1 MRTNLKVLMVSA
13 VTLGL
18 AGSFNGCSCHAEAGT
33 PPAAPAPAPPP
44 PPPPPPPVA
53 STPPP
58 APPPPP
64 APVAAPAPPPKF
76 EVKGNRVHIPGE
88 VEFDEGKATLVDS
101 QGTNDVL
108 NTLVQFMSQN
118 PQVTSLR
125 VEGHTD
131 DKGAGPANM
140 KLSQARAEAVIAWL
154 VAHNV
159 DKGRLVAKGFGST
172 RPFVK
177 NDSDE
182 HRHQNRRTEFHIAAI
197 NGQPVVPTAAA
208 APAAAGSA
216 APSH

>member
-1 MRTNLKVLMVSA
+1 MRTNLKFLMISA

-33 PPAAPAPAPPP
+33 PPAAPSATPPP
-44 PPPPPPPVA
+44 PPPPPAPVA

-64 APVAAPAPPPKF
+64 APVAAAPPKF

-88 VEFDEGKATLVDS
+88 IEFDEDKATLKDTPA
-101 QGTNDVL
+101 TNDVL

-118 PQVTSLR
+118 TQVTQLR
-125 VEGHTD
+125 IEGHTD
-131 DKGAGPANM
+131 DKGAAAHNQ
-140 KLSQARAEAVIAWL
+140 KLSQERADAVVTWL
-154 VAHNV
+154 TAHGV
-159 DKGRLVAKGFGST
+159 DKGRLIAKGFGAT
-172 RPFVK
+172 KPFVK

-197 NGQPVVPTAAA
+197 NGQPVVNVAPAA
-208 APAAAGSA
+208 APAASA
-216 APSH
+216 AAH

>member
-53 STPPP
+53 LTPP
-58 APPPPP
+58 PPPPP
-64 APVAAPAPPPKF
+64 APVAAPAPPPPPATTA
-76 EVKGNRVHIPGE
+76 VIKGNRVHIPGE
-88 VEFDEGKATLVDS
+88 IEFDEGKATLIES

-108 NTLVQFMSQN
+108 NTLVQFMAQN
-118 PQVTSLR
+118 PQVTLLR
-125 VEGHTD
+125 IEGHTD
-131 DKGAGPANM
+131 DKGSAPANM
-140 KLSQARAEAVIAWL
+140 KLSQARAEAVITWL
-154 VAHNV
+154 VAHQV
-159 DKGRLVAKGFGST
+159 DKGRLVAKGYGST

-182 HRHQNRRTEFHIAAI
+182 HRHQNRRTEFHIAAL
-197 NGQPVVPTAAA
+197 NGQPVKEMAAAPPAAA
-208 APAAAGSA
+208 AP
-216 APSH
+216 SH